1 MASLLYPRTIAVHRA
16 IPSAATNTTVGLV
29 GYSGM
34 TTEPAAG
41 DTQGETVLFSNIP
54 ARIQAAQ
61 SGRKRDSALPGDA
74 VYAPTWAIYVPPSA
88 LARGSV
94 KDRDIILDD
103 EGIRYQVGQAYW
115 EVLGYKLVCIR
126 LEA

>member
-1 MASLLYPRTIAVHRA
+1 MYPRTIAVHRA
-16 IPSAATNTTVGLV
+16 IPSAASTTTVGLV

-41 DTQGETVLFSNIP
+41 DTAGEVVLFTNIP
-54 ARIQAAQ
+54 ASIQAAQ
-61 SGRKRDSALPGDA
+61 IGRKRDSALPSD
-74 VYAPTWAIYVPPSA
+74 VVLAPTWDIYVPASS
-88 LARGSV
+88 LAQGSV
-94 KDRDIILDD
+94 KDRDVILDD

-115 EVLGYKLVCIR
+115 EVLGYKLVCVR

>member
-16 IPSAATNTTVGLV
+16 VPSAATNTTVGLV

-41 DTQGETVLFSNIP
+41 DTQGETVLFTNIP
-54 ARIQAAQ
+54 ASIQAAQ
-61 SGRKRDSALPGDA
+61 IGRKKGGALPSD
-74 VYAPTWAIYVPPSA
+74 VVLAPTWDIYIPASA

-94 KDRDIILDD
+94 KDRDVILDD

>member
-1 MASLLYPRTIAVHRA
+1 MASLVYPRTIAVHRA
-16 IPSAATNTTVGLV
+16 IPSAASTATVGLV

-34 TTEPAAG
+34 TTEPATG
-41 DTQGETVLFSNIP
+41 DTQGETVLFTGIP
-54 ARIQAAQ
+54 ASIQAAQ
-61 SGRKRDSALPGDA
+61 TGRKKDSSLPSDA
-74 VYAPTWAIYVPPSA
+74 VYAPTWDIYIPPSA

-94 KDRDIILDD
+94 KDRDIVLDD

-115 EVLGYKLVCIR
+115 EVLGYKLVCVR